1 MGQIIIE
8 VFAEVHLKEFL
19 SLSKTEYGLS
29 ASTNAE
35 HIRWKHMDSPF
46 GSSFCVNLYDNGKV
60 VGRALAQPRPLR
72 TSTKVVNVAYVMD
85 MLIDRKHRT
94 TPSNF
99 IQIAKETGNLKSVD
113 LVFHTSNDRTYPL
126 YKKLLRF
133 PNPFA
138 LKAYG
143 LPVRFAGVF
152 SSIFNLKINAI
163 DRLIEP
169 FHWLFGRITDASIAM
184 ARLDISDRIMKDEEI
199 EAVCKKCLQQSGAH
213 LERTNAFL
221 KWRFIDTPLWSASI
235 YRIDRKGEFI
245 GYIVIRQMEL
255 NGLNHLVLMDFILD
269 PESPLFARIAL
280 RLWLIRQAIISH
292 ADTIFT
298 MVNPFS
304 AIAIKCVGFPFVT
317 IPDNLLPHATPI
329 FMRARIDETK
339 ELEAD
344 QSIHITL
351 ADLDYF

>member
-19 SLSKTEYGLS
+19 SLSKMEYGLS

-99 IQIAKETGNLKSVD
+99 IQIAKETGNLKNVD

-163 DRLIEP
+163 DRLI
-169 FHWLFGRITDASIAM
+169 
-184 ARLDISDRIMKDEEI
+184 
-199 EAVCKKCLQQSGAH
+199 C
-213 LERTNAFL
+213 
-221 KWRFIDTPLWSASI
+221 
-235 YRIDRKGEFI
+235 
-245 GYIVIRQMEL
+245 
-255 NGLNHLVLMDFILD
+255 
-269 PESPLFARIAL
+269 
-280 RLWLIRQAIISH
+280 
-292 ADTIFT
+292 
-298 MVNPFS
+298 
-304 AIAIKCVGFPFVT
+304 
-317 IPDNLLPHATPI
+317 
-329 FMRARIDETK
+329 
-339 ELEAD
+339 
-344 QSIHITL
+344 
-351 ADLDYF
+351 